1 MRYGRGG
8 TRAELLLAVTLLAG
22 VATGCASRGDPALAP
37 SQVDQ
42 RASRVSCGGD
52 LRGSESDAGSW
63 VSVPVV
69 VGADGYVTEVGTPR
83 HVGNEAGNAV
93 LDEAVTDARACLFWP
108 AELNG
113 TFVPVRF
120 RLFLWIPE

>member
-1 MRYGRGG
+1 MRYGRGRTWVEG
-8 TRAELLLAVTLLAG
+8 LLGVTLLAG
-22 VATGCASRGDPALAP
+22 AATGCAARGDRVLAH

-42 RASRVSCGGD
+42 RATRVACGGN
-52 LRGSESDAGSW
+52 LRASGSESGFW

-83 HVGNEAGNAV
+83 HVGTDAGSSV
-93 LDEAVTDARACLFWP
+93 LDEAVARARACLFWP
-108 AELNG
+108 ARLNG

-120 RLFLWIPE
+120 RLFLWIKT

>member
-1 MRYGRGG
+1 VRYGRDG
-8 TRAELLLAVTLLAG
+8 TWVELLLAVTLLAG
-22 VATGCASRGDPALAP
+22 VATGCAARGDRVPAV

-42 RASRVSCGGD
+42 RARRVSCGAD

-83 HVGNEAGNAV
+83 HVGNEAGSAV

-113 TFVPVRF
+113 AFVPVRF